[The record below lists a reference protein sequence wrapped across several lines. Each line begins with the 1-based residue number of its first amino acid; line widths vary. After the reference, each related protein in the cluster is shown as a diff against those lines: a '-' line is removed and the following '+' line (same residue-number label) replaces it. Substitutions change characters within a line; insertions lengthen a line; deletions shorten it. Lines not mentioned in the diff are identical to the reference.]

1 MDFKRHFFL
10 YLSHNSVDVLV
21 LVKQANDKFIKYYSW
36 NIQLENSFLK
46 KEIRITTLSIRSN

>member
-1 MDFKRHFFL
+1 MDFERHFFL
-10 YLSHNSVDVLV
+10 YLSHNSVDV

-36 NIQLENSFLK
+36 NIQLENNFLK